1 MSSYD
6 TNEDQRVGQSV
17 GATGTN
23 DQSGDFASGQSGQ
36 PGDQQNVLGN
46 ISHVASNVVRQGAE
60 KVVTA
65 GKGVIEMGGNVISGL
80 KRGFSKSSESGE

>member
-6 TNEDQRVGQSV
+6 ANEDQRVGQSV
-17 GATGTN
+17 GATATN
-23 DQSGDFASGQSGQ
+23 DQSGDFTSGQ
-36 PGDQQNVLGN
+36 PGQPSDQQNVLEN
-46 ISHVASNVVRQGAE
+46 ISQVASNVVRQGAE
-60 KVVTA
+60 KMVTA